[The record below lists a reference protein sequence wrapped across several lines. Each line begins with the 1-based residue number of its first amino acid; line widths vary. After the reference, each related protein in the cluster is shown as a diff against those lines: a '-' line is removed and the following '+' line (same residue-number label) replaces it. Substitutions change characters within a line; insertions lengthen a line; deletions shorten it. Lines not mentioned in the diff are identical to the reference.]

1 MGNNVTRIKDHNQ
14 ISLIL
19 DVIHDCWFDVGDIN
33 YSPEESLLIIKFE
46 RELICEGLLE
56 GGGILFKRVRI
67 PTIECL
73 LRFYHVR
80 NFVITDTEK
89 VGRYDLTGIEYQADL
104 KRLFINTG
112 IPLDIML
119 EVEQFEVVVEE
130 TDRVIRTRTRS
141 SLLGW

>member
-1 MGNNVTRIKDHNQ
+1 M
-14 ISLIL
+14 SLIL
-19 DVIHDCWFDVGDIN
+19 DIIHDCWFDVGDIN
-33 YSPEESLLIIKFE
+33 YYPEECLLVIKFE
-46 RELICEGLLE
+46 RELMGEGVLE
-56 GGGILFKRVRI
+56 DGGIFFKRVRI

-73 LRFYHVR
+73 IRFYHVR
-80 NFVITDTEK
+80 NFVINDTEK
-89 VGRYDLTGIEYQADL
+89 VGRYDLTGIEYRADL

-141 SLLGW
+141 SLSGW

>member
-1 MGNNVTRIKDHNQ
+1 MGNKVARIQDYNQ
-14 ISLIL
+14 MSLIL
-19 DVIHDCWFDVGDIN
+19 DIIHDCWFDLDDIN
-33 YSPEESLLIIKFE
+33 YYPEESLLVIKFE
-46 RELICEGLLE
+46 RELICEGVLE
-56 GGGILFKRVRI
+56 GGGIFFKRVRI

-73 LRFYHVR
+73 LNFYHVR
-80 NFVITDTEK
+80 NFVINDTEK

-130 TDRVIRTRTRS
+130 TDRVISTRTRS
-141 SLLGW
+141 SLFGW

>member
-1 MGNNVTRIKDHNQ
+1 MGNKVTRIKDHNQ
-14 ISLIL
+14 TSLIL
-19 DVIHDCWFDVGDIN
+19 DIIHDCWFDIGDIN
-33 YSPEESLLIIKFE
+33 YYPEESLLEIKFE
-46 RELICEGLLE
+46 RELVCEGVLE
-56 GGGILFKRVRI
+56 GGGIFFKRVRI

-80 NFVITDTEK
+80 NFVINDTEQ

-130 TDRVIRTRTRS
+130 TDRVIRTRTRC
-141 SLLGW
+141 SLFGW